1 MEEVIK
7 QAPEHISFEDIEV
20 IFKKNNENVVD
31 TLFDL
36 WNIDE
41 IKSKNKDN
49 TDNETCTNSDI
60 SDISKFK
67 DDKNKWTNI
76 RNICDSYDLE
86 MQARISNM
94 FNKK

>member
-1 MEEVIK
+1 MEEIIK
-7 QAPEHISFEDIEV
+7 QAPEHISLEDIEV

-36 WNIDE
+36 WNIDVV
-41 IKSKNKDN
+41 KSNN

-60 SDISKFK
+60 TDISKFK

-94 FNKK
+94 RNKE

>member
-1 MEEVIK
+1 MEEIIK
-7 QAPEHISFEDIEV
+7 QAPEHISLEDIEV

-36 WNIDE
+36 WNIDVV
-41 IKSKNKDN
+41 K
-49 TDNETCTNSDI
+49 TETCTNIDI

-86 MQARISNM
+86 MQAHI
-94 FNKK
+94 NKMRNK

>member
-1 MEEVIK
+1 MEEIIK
-7 QAPEHISFEDIEV
+7 QAPEHISLEDIEV

-36 WNIDE
+36 WNIDVV
-41 IKSKNKDN
+41 KSNN

-60 SDISKFK
+60 TDISKFK
-67 DDKNKWTNI
+67 DDKNKWANI

-94 FNKK
+94 RNKE

>member
-36 WNIDE
+36 WNIDY
-41 IKSKNKDN
+41 IKSKNTN
-49 TDNETCTNSDI
+49 NETCTNSDI
-60 SDISKFK
+60 LNLKNNE
-67 DDKNKWTNI
+67 NKWADI

-86 MQARISNM
+86 MQAHIRNM
-94 FNKK
+94 CNKK